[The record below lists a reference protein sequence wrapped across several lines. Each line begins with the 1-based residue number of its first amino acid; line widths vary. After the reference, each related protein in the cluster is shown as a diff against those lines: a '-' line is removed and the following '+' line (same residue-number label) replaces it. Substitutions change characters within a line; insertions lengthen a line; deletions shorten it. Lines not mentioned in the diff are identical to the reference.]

1 MCAIVYR
8 GCLRTARQMSLM
20 PALALAIPRWRQ
32 SLQTLVIAPR
42 DAATTAFGGVA
53 LLVALGDT
61 FTKQIAM
68 TLVPSSGMTLGV
80 LPDRIRLLPVLND
93 QAAFGIGL
101 GTYTWEINVVVTLAT
116 IILIMRVCRDL
127 AAIDPWAP
135 RILGLIAGAALGNL
149 ISLTL
154 SPGGVPDFIA
164 VALAGGGELVMNF
177 ADIAAYLGIVLMGKL
192 VVSILRAMRQSKQ
205 WDPRVRR
212 AQLLGE

>member
-1 MCAIVYR
+1 
-8 GCLRTARQMSLM
+8 MSLM
-20 PALALAIPRWRQ
+20 PALAVAIPRWRQ
-32 SLQTLVIAPR
+32 SIQTLVIAPR

-68 TLVPSSGMTLGV
+68 ALVPAGGMSLGV

-93 QAAFGIGL
+93 QAAFGVGL

-116 IILIMRVCRDL
+116 ILLIMRVCKDL
-127 AAIDPWAP
+127 AAVDPWAP

-164 VALAGGGELVMNF
+164 VGIGGGAEIVMNF
-177 ADIAAYLGIVLMGKL
+177 ADIAAYLGIVLMVKL
-192 VVSILRAMRQSKQ
+192 VVSILRAMKAKRE

-212 AQLLGE
+212 ARIIGQ

>member
-1 MCAIVYR
+1 MR
-8 GCLRTARQMSLM
+8 LM

-68 TLVPSSGMTLGV
+68 ALVPAGGTTLGV
-80 LPDRIRLLPVLND
+80 LPERIRLLPVLND
-93 QAAFGIGL
+93 QAAFGVGL
-101 GTYTWEINVVVTLAT
+101 GTYTWEINVVVTVAT
-116 IILIMRVCRDL
+116 ILLIMRVCRDL
-127 AAIDPWAP
+127 AALDPWAP

-164 VALAGGGELVMNF
+164 VTITGDREIVMNF
-177 ADIAAYLGIVLMGKL
+177 ADIAAYLGIALMGKL
-192 VVSILRAMRQSKQ
+192 VVSILRAMREGKE
-205 WDPRVRR
+205 WDPRTRR
-212 AQLLGE
+212 ARLLGE

>member
-1 MCAIVYR
+1 M
-8 GCLRTARQMSLM
+8 GLQ
-20 PALALAIPRWRQ
+20 PALAPAIPRWRQ

-42 DAATTAFGGVA
+42 DPATTAFGGVA

-61 FTKQIAM
+61 LTKQLAM
-68 TLVPSSGMTLGV
+68 TLVPASGTTLGV

-127 AAIDPWAP
+127 AALDPWAP

-149 ISLTL
+149 ISLTI
-154 SPGGVPDFIA
+154 SPSGVPDFLA
-164 VALAGGGELVMNF
+164 VTIWGGREIVANF
-177 ADIAAYLGIVLMGKL
+177 ADIAAYLGIAMMGKL
-192 VVSILRAMRQSKQ
+192 VLSILRAMRDAKQ
-205 WDPRVRR
+205 WDPRARR
-212 AQLLGE
+212 AKLLG

>member
-1 MCAIVYR
+1 
-8 GCLRTARQMSLM
+8 MSLM

-32 SLQTLVIAPR
+32 SIQTLVIAPR

-68 TLVPSSGMTLGV
+68 ALVPASGASLGV

-101 GTYTWEINVVVTLAT
+101 GTYTWEINVVVTVAT
-116 IILIMRVCRDL
+116 ILLIMRVCKDL
-127 AAIDPWAP
+127 AAVDPWAP

-164 VALAGGGELVMNF
+164 VTIWGGREIVMNF
-177 ADIAAYLGIVLMGKL
+177 ADIAAYLGLALIGKL
-192 VVSILRAMRQSKQ
+192 VVSILRAMKERRE

-212 AQLLGE
+212 ARVMGQ

>member
-1 MCAIVYR
+1 
-8 GCLRTARQMSLM
+8 MSLL

-68 TLVPSSGMTLGV
+68 ALVPTAGISLGV

-101 GTYTWEINVVVTLAT
+101 GTYTWEINVVVTVAT
-116 IILIMRVCRDL
+116 ILLIMRVCRDL
-127 AAIDPWAP
+127 AAVDPWAP

-164 VALAGGGELVMNF
+164 VTVAGGREIVMNL
-177 ADIAAYLGIVLMGKL
+177 ADISAYVGIALMGKL
-192 VVSILRAMRQSKQ
+192 VVSILRAMRAGKE
-205 WDPRVRR
+205 WDPRTRR
-212 AQLLGE
+212 ARLMGE

>member
-1 MCAIVYR
+1 
-8 GCLRTARQMSLM
+8 MSLL

-68 TLVPSSGMTLGV
+68 ALVPTAGTSLGV

-93 QAAFGIGL
+93 QAAFGVGL
-101 GTYTWEINVVVTLAT
+101 GTYTWEINVVVTIAT
-116 IILIMRVCRDL
+116 IVLIMRVCRDL
-127 AAIDPWAP
+127 AAVDPWAP

-164 VALAGGGELVMNF
+164 VTITGGREIVMNL
-177 ADIAAYLGIVLMGKL
+177 ADIAAYLGIALMGKL
-192 VVSILRAMRQSKQ
+192 VVSILRAMRAGKE
-205 WDPRVRR
+205 WDPRTRR
-212 AQLLGE
+212 ARLMGE

>member
-1 MCAIVYR
+1 
-8 GCLRTARQMSLM
+8 MSLM
-20 PALALAIPRWRQ
+20 PSLALAIPRWRQ

-61 FTKQIAM
+61 LTKQIAM
-68 TLVPSSGMTLGV
+68 TLVPASGTTLGV

-116 IILIMRVCRDL
+116 IILIMRVCKDL
-127 AAIDPWAP
+127 AAVDPWAP

-149 ISLTL
+149 ISLTI
-154 SPGGVPDFIA
+154 SPSGVPDFLA
-164 VALAGGGELVMNF
+164 VTIGGSEIVMNF
-177 ADIAAYLGIVLMGKL
+177 ADIAAYLGLALMAKL
-192 VVSILRAMRQSKQ
+192 IVSILRAMRAGKE
-205 WDPRVRR
+205 WDPRTRR
-212 AQLLGE
+212 ARLLGE

>member
-1 MCAIVYR
+1 
-8 GCLRTARQMSLM
+8 MSLM

-32 SLQTLVIAPR
+32 SIQTLVIAPR

-68 TLVPSSGMTLGV
+68 ALVPAGGMTLGV

-101 GTYTWEINVVVTLAT
+101 GTYTWEINVLVTLAT
-116 IILIMRVCRDL
+116 IVLIMRVCQDL
-127 AAIDPWAP
+127 AAVDPWAP

-164 VALAGGGELVMNF
+164 LTIGGGREIVMNF
-177 ADIAAYLGIVLMGKL
+177 ADIAAYLGLVLIGKL
-192 VVSILRAMRQSKQ
+192 VVSILRAMKERRE

-212 AQLLGE
+212 AKLIGQ

>member
-1 MCAIVYR
+1 
-8 GCLRTARQMSLM
+8 MSLM

-32 SLQTLVIAPR
+32 SIQTLVIAPR

-68 TLVPSSGMTLGV
+68 ALVPASGTTLGV

-116 IILIMRVCRDL
+116 IILIMRVCKDL
-127 AAIDPWAP
+127 AAVDPWAP

-164 VALAGGGELVMNF
+164 VTIGGGREIVMNF
-177 ADIAAYLGIVLMGKL
+177 ADIAAYLGLVLIGKL
-192 VVSILRAMRQSKQ
+192 VVSILRAMKERRE

-212 AQLLGE
+212 AKVMGR

>member
-1 MCAIVYR
+1 
-8 GCLRTARQMSLM
+8 MSLM

-32 SLQTLVIAPR
+32 SIQTLVIAPR

-68 TLVPSSGMTLGV
+68 ALVPAGGTTLGV

-101 GTYTWEINVVVTLAT
+101 GTYTWEINVIVTVAT
-116 IILIMRVCRDL
+116 ILLIMRVCKDL
-127 AAIDPWAP
+127 AAVDPWAP
-135 RILGLIAGAALGNL
+135 RILGLIAGAALGHL

-164 VALAGGGELVMNF
+164 VTIWGGREIVMNF
-177 ADIAAYLGIVLMGKL
+177 ADIAAYLGLILIGKL
-192 VVSILRAMRQSKQ
+192 VVSILRAMKERQQ

-212 AQLLGE
+212 AKVMGQ